1 MKKQI
6 AILTIAAATVAI
18 AGCGSRPLTKAD
30 RFKQDQ
36 AATITT
42 HGRIDLESV
51 QETRDGRISYRTAN
65 GSLWQVEI
73 SQNADGTPRYGE
85 PVAVGPEHGN

>member
-6 AILTIAAATVAI
+6 AILTIAAATVAT
-18 AGCGSRPLTKAD
+18 AGCGSRPLTKAE

-42 HGRIDLESV
+42 HGRIDLGSV
-51 QETRDGRISYRTAN
+51 QETRDGRISYRTTN
-65 GSLWQVEI
+65 GSLWEVDV

-85 PVAVGPEHGN
+85 PVGEAP